1 MVPDGSIISIHDGD
15 YVETMPIIITSRVT
29 LQSKSYADEA
39 AVKRR
44 VRLELGESERAQ
56 DAGDAWSVA
65 FAKNGLE
72 DGVGSGVLGIPGSI
86 ADGFLITG
94 VPPTLGGLLAVGVG
108 GGAAMGQ
115 GGWIDDDS
123 DEEQGEGDSASD
135 DSGSEQEGA
144 EVATDVEAA
153 AQAFD
158 EVNNAGQDEAASVT
172 QSEEV
177 PGGVPVTQSVEV
189 PGGVPGSPVP
199 QTPHP
204 GAAAVSGQTAAQS
217 IGRKKGMPKT
227 AVTVRMFNCQ
237 SQLIAGSQKSRR
249 DPLLVIAAP
258 LAVVQVCGI
267 TWLHLRGRRTA
278 SPTEAESEQTP
289 PLPNVDAAE
298 GHAGAGVPGKSFT
311 HLLY

>member
-44 VRLELGESERAQ
+44 VRLELGESEGAQ

-86 ADGFLITG
+86 ADGFLLTG

-108 GGAAMGQ
+108 GGAGMGG
-115 GGWIDDDS
+115 GGWIDDVS
-123 DEEQGEGDSASD
+123 DEEQGDDAGEGDSASD
-135 DSGSEQEGA
+135 DSGSEQGGA
-144 EVATDVEAA
+144 GVATDAHVEAA

-158 EVNNAGQDEAASVT
+158 EVNNAGEDEAASVT
-172 QSEEV
+172 QS
-177 PGGVPVTQSVEV
+177 VEV
-189 PGGVPGSPVP
+189 PVGVPGSPGP
-199 QTPHP
+199 QTPHA
-204 GAAAVSGQTAAQS
+204 GAATASGQTAAQS

-249 DPLLVIAAP
+249 DPLLLIAAP

-278 SPTEAESEQTP
+278 SPTEADSEQALAP
-289 PLPNVDAAE
+289 PLQNVDSA
-298 GHAGAGVPGKSFT
+298 GSHAGAGVPGKSFT

>member
-44 VRLELGESERAQ
+44 VRLELGESEGAQ

-86 ADGFLITG
+86 ADGFLLTG

-108 GGAAMGQ
+108 GGAGMG
-115 GGWIDDDS
+115 GVGWIDDDS
-123 DEEQGEGDSASD
+123 DEEGEGDSASD
-135 DSGSEQEGA
+135 DSGSEQGGTG
-144 EVATDVEAA
+144 VATDAHVEAA

-158 EVNNAGQDEAASVT
+158 EVNNTGEDEAASVT
-172 QSEEV
+172 QSVEV
-177 PGGVPVTQSVEV
+177 PGGVQVTQSVEV

-199 QTPHP
+199 QTPHA
-204 GAAAVSGQTAAQS
+204 GAATASGQTAAHS

-278 SPTEAESEQTP
+278 EAESEQTP
-289 PLPNVDAAE
+289 SLPYVDA
-298 GHAGAGVPGKSFT
+298 GHADAGVPGKSFT